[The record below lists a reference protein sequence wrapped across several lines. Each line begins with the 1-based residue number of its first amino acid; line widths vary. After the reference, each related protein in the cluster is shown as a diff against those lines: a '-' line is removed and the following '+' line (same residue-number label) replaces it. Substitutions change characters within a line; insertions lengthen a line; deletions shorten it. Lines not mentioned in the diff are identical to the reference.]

1 MAITKRLV
9 KGAALTHT
17 ELDGNFTDLDT
28 RVGTLEAA
36 VDSDGQTLS
45 LVGDDL
51 TISGGNTVSLNTLST
66 EVVDDT
72 SPQLG
77 GNLDLNGNQI
87 TGSGGSAIS
96 EAASVLTLVG
106 GNGIAMRATSGN
118 VVIGDQAGNIVLGN
132 STGNV
137 EFVNDVDVDF
147 TNTNI
152 DFTNATITG
161 LSIVQGID
169 DLSDVDTSTTPPAAG
184 QVLKWDVA
192 DNKWKPGTDSAGS
205 GGIALTDL
213 SLTQASATGTG
224 TLSYNNITGE
234 FVYTPPDLSGF
245 LTSETITLAT
255 LKTEVAASTDFADFQ
270 ARIAAL

>member
-51 TISGGNTVSLNTLST
+51 TISGGNTVSLSTLGVGLTSFSATTAAAGTQDLEYDNTTGVFTFTPL
-66 EVVDDT
+66 DT
-72 SPQLG
+72 
-77 GNLDLNGNQI
+77 
-87 TGSGGSAIS
+87 TAIS
-96 EAASVLTLVG
+96 ITKSQISDLGVVLT
-106 GNGIAMRATSGN
+106 NITAES
-118 VVIGDQAGNIVLGN
+118 IG
-132 STGNV
+132 
-137 EFVNDVDVDF
+137 
-147 TNTNI
+147 
-152 DFTNATITG
+152 
-161 LSIVQGID
+161 
-169 DLSDVDTSTTPPAAG
+169 DLSDVDTTTTPPAAG
-184 QVLKWDVA
+184 QVLKWDA
-192 DNKWKPGTDSAGS
+192 PDSKWKPATDSAGS

-224 TLSYNNITGE
+224 TLTYNNITGE

-255 LKTEVAASTDFADFQ
+255 LKTEVAASADFADFQ
-270 ARIAAL
+270 TRIAAL